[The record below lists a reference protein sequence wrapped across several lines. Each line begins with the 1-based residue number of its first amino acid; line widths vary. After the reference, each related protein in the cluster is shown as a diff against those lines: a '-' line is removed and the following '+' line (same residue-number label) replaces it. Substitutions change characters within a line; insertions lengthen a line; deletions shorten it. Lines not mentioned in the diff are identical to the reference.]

1 MTGVQTCALP
11 IFTAYE
17 DLAEIL
23 KIRYNTDNFALVDTA
38 ELEDAIT
45 DMIKTGKV
53 QIEPEFF
60 TDETGQHM
68 RVVVKIQSTD

>member
-1 MTGVQTCALP
+1 
-11 IFTAYE
+11 
-17 DLAEIL
+17 
-23 KIRYNTDNFALVDTA
+23 
-38 ELEDAIT
+38 
-45 DMIKTGKV
+45 MIKTGKV